1 MVKKSEPMNLVVAKS
16 EAVLAFMLFKGWKLA
31 DTNEMYYI
39 LKPTGTEKTGK
50 EQPRFHIPRNDQAE
64 DFNFQINNV
73 VSHLARL
80 YNWDKT
86 LLLLFLAV
94 KPDDIDVLFQKWLK
108 SSLEVNQ
115 KQASED
121 STKIQISLSA
131 A

>member
-1 MVKKSEPMNLVVAKS
+1 M
-16 EAVLAFMLFKGWKLA
+16 
-31 DTNEMYYI
+31 
-39 LKPTGTEKTGK
+39 
-50 EQPRFHIPRNDQAE
+50 FHIPRNDQAE